1 MGSEKADL
9 RLERVNQIRGE
20 TTASDSIT
28 ISNTSGQDNKSST
41 TEKIYTT
48 LFDYDEIK
56 EEKKGLITEVPDTV
70 RENILKMFTNL
81 LNADIVRNTNVSDD
95 ISLFTTPMT
104 TPSGSK
110 IKVSSINVNPITIYE
125 IISTTE
131 VNANSEKKA
140 VTDMTNASTENMD
153 IEPTAQIII
162 ENNETDGGAIET
174 TTAANETLGDMV
186 QSATVTRGFNEGHNT
201 LIDPSIT
208 TFVATDSPEESTTGM
223 YEPSVAKKNEY
234 PTHID
239 EENIK
244 ETTTENGFSTYEYEY
259 LIRKEDEERKKS
271 TFPPSASKREES
283 YMAGDNFPS
292 ITEESYEESETS
304 IEYIKEVTTSSKEY
318 AVNTNPFN
326 EVNSKKEDEWF
337 YPVARVPT
345 PLHSIVQD
353 FSDGAIS
360 DGQLSSSQ
368 TQFPRIFPKWI
379 GPGKLQNPHQNPRL
393 IQF

>member
-131 VNANSEKKA
+131 ANATTEKEA

-153 IEPTAQIII
+153 IEPTTQIII
-162 ENNETDGGAIET
+162 ENNETNGGAIET
-174 TTAANETLGDMV
+174 TTTANETLGDMV
-186 QSATVTRGFNEGHNT
+186 QSATVTRGFNEGHTT

-208 TFVATDSPEESTTGM
+208 TFVTTESLEESTTEI
-223 YEPSVAKKNEY
+223 YEPSLAKKNEY
-234 PTHID
+234 LTHID
-239 EENIK
+239 EENSK
-244 ETTTENGFSTYEYEY
+244 ESTTENGFSTYKYEY
-259 LIRKEDEERKKS
+259 LIRKEDEEQDKS
-271 TFPPSASKREES
+271 TFPPSALKREES
-283 YMAGDNFPS
+283 YMAGDNFPI
-292 ITEESYEESETS
+292 ITEESYEESETFR
-304 IEYIKEVTTSSKEY
+304 EYTQEVKTSSEEY

-326 EVNSKKEDEWF
+326 EVNTRKEEEWF

-345 PLHSIVQD
+345 PVYSIVQD
-353 FSDGAIS
+353 FS

-368 TQFPRIFPKWI
+368 TQFPWIFPKWI
-379 GPGKLQNPHQNPRL
+379 GPG
-393 IQF
+393 